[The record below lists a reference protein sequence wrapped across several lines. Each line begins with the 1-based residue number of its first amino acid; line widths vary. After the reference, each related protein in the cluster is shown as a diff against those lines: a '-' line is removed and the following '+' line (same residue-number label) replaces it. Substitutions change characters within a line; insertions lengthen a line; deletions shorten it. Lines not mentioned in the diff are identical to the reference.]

1 MARKAEGENAK
12 KVDREIVKK
21 AVRQRYG
28 EIAKKEGSC
37 CGPGMPDASKA
48 RGAGSDAS
56 CGCGG
61 AAPDISKLVGYSDEE
76 LAALPEGADLGLG
89 CGNPVALASLK
100 NGETVLDLG
109 SGAGIDC
116 FIAARKVGPKG
127 KVIGVDMTHEML
139 EKARKNAEKGGYKN
153 VEFRLGEIEHLP
165 VADSSVDAA
174 ISNCVINLSPE
185 KEQVFREVFRV
196 LRPGG
201 RMMVSDIVLLRELPP
216 NVAGSIAAYVGCI
229 AGAETKQR
237 YLAAIRK
244 AGFRDVRIEGESSY
258 PLDIADPTVAGV
270 ASQLGMTAAE
280 AKKIA
285 ASILSVKVLARKPL
299 KK

>member
-1 MARKAEGENAK
+1 MK
-12 KVDREIVKK
+12 KDDLDKGNVKK

-28 EIAKKEGSC
+28 EIAKKECPC

-48 RGAGSDAS
+48 RGAGSDPS

-61 AAPDISKLVGYSDEE
+61 AAPDISKLIGYSDEE
-76 LAALPEGADLGLG
+76 LGALPAGADLGLG

-116 FIAARKVGPKG
+116 FLAARKVGPKG
-127 KVIGVDMTHEML
+127 KVIGVDMTAEML
-139 EKARKNAEKGGYKN
+139 EKAKKNAHKGGYKN

-165 VADSSVDAA
+165 VADNSVDAA

-185 KEQVFREVFRV
+185 KDQVFREVFRA

-201 RMMVSDIVLLRELPP
+201 RMMVSDIVILKKLPP
-216 NVAGSIAAYVGCI
+216 KVADSLEAYVGCI
-229 AGAETKQR
+229 AGAEMKER
-237 YLAAIRK
+237 YLAAIRG
-244 AGFRDVRIEGESSY
+244 AGFKNVEVAGESSY
-258 PLDIADPTVAGV
+258 PLDLADPTIAGMV
-270 ASQLGMTAAE
+270 KQLGLTAAE
-280 AKKIA
+280 AKVVA
-285 ASILSVKVLARKPL
+285 ASIVSIKVMALKP
-299 KK
+299 